1 VNLKRILL
9 VTAVT
14 AAIVAVTAGSAG
26 SQVVQDQ
33 WSGRWR
39 FTADGG
45 NTYGILKLRLEK
57 DDDKTLHGRY
67 TGETNGR
74 LEATLKRKFGTN
86 ACGSFVDES
95 GRNNNK
101 GKFCMTLEGPDYE
114 EFHGWYKPCRVL
126 CFRQSWSGKKL

>member
-1 VNLKRILL
+1 VKPLRILAL
-9 VTAVT
+9 LAV
-14 AAIVAVTAGSAG
+14 VGAVVLLATSAG
-26 SQVVQDQ
+26 AQVVQDQ

-45 NTYGILKLRLEK
+45 QTYGTLKLRLDK
-57 DDDKTLHGRY
+57 DDDKTVHGRY

-74 LEATLKRKFGTN
+74 LTGETKRKFGTR

-95 GRNNNK
+95 GRNSNK
-101 GKFCMTLEGPDYE
+101 GSFCMELEGPSYD

-126 CFRQSWSGKKL
+126 CFRQKWSGTKL